1 MFLAS
6 PALAGRFFTTV
17 PPGKPVEVGDLV
29 PISVHSSER
38 LVLGLLLFPG
48 LSQSIPVSSG
58 SPCKQAGALWLEES
72 CWLKRHVEMINW

>member
-1 MFLAS
+1 MFLAF
-6 PALAGRFFTTV
+6 AGRFFAIA

-48 LSQSIPVSSG
+48 LSQSAPVSSG
-58 SPCKQAGALWLEES
+58 SPCKERPWLALS
-72 CWLKRHVEMINW
+72 G